1 LSARITD
8 ARCFLRRVY
17 DISYVSD
24 IHSPFLSDELPGRSS
39 ATVTDLRLQLS
50 LVKATIRRV
59 LAFDHLIESVNA
71 VYSDD
76 PEATYAI
83 VCLLSS
89 PSVARKAGP
98 FWRWN
103 SIKALSHDGLSGFEP
118 RNSSE
123 RRLAEWV
130 EFSLGILADEFE
142 GKGGFEMKQTDEKE
156 GMTAEELI
164 EA

>member
-1 LSARITD
+1 MSARITD

-24 IHSPFLSDELPGRSS
+24 IHSPLLSDELPGRSS
-39 ATVTDLRLQLS
+39 ATVTDRRLQLS

-76 PEATYAI
+76 PEAAYAI
-83 VCLLSS
+83 VCLLSQ
-89 PSVARKAGP
+89 
-98 FWRWN
+98 
-103 SIKALSHDGLSGFEP
+103 SIGCTKGRALLALEQFKALSHDGLSGFEP
-118 RNSSE
+118 RNSTE

-130 EFSLGILADEFE
+130 EFSLGILAEEFE
-142 GKGGFEMKQTDEKE
+142 GKGW
-156 GMTAEELI
+156 I
-164 EA
+164 

>member
-1 LSARITD
+1 MSARITD

-24 IHSPFLSDELPGRSS
+24 IHSPLLSDEFPGRSG
-39 ATVTDLRLQLS
+39 ATITDLRLQLS

-76 PEATYAI
+76 PEAAYAI
-83 VCLLSS
+83 VCLLSQ
-89 PSVARKAGP
+89 
-98 FWRWN
+98 
-103 SIKALSHDGLSGFEP
+103 SIGCTKSRALLALEQFKALSHDGLSGFEP

-142 GKGGFEMKQTDEKE
+142 GKGW
-156 GMTAEELI
+156 I
-164 EA
+164 